1 MSSGASLATSR
12 AAALTWFRAVALTA
26 AVVISF
32 RTASMNDLAPDD
44 GNPVV
49 PFAILFVVA
58 MLVPLTGVR
67 KSRPWRNLAA
77 IQGGV
82 VLAAIV
88 TLFAATPSGDGL
100 FILPIAMASIATAAI
115 AATQTL
121 KVRRGTARATLR
133 QGSPLDPGRG
143 RDASADA

>member
-1 MSSGASLATSR
+1 
-12 AAALTWFRAVALTA
+12 
-26 AVVISF
+26 
-32 RTASMNDLAPDD
+32 
-44 GNPVV
+44 
-49 PFAILFVVA
+49 

-67 KSRPWRNLAA
+67 KSQPWRKLAA

-88 TLFAATPSGDGL
+88 TLFEMTPSGDGL
-100 FILPIAMASIATAAI
+100 YILPIAMASIATAAI